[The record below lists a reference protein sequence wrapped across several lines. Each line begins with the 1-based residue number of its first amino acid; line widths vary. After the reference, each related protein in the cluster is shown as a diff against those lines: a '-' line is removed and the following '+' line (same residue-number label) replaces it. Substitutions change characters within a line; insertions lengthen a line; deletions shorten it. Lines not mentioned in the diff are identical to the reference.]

1 MLIRVVDYLA
11 SQGGGARFGG
21 ETIAGILRLRPE
33 ARIEVVST
41 AVGLNSYRSVLIGF
55 DRQIRFSEI
64 KPVGYWR
71 GGNERLLNIPGTGQ
85 LVQLLRGGRDWSHE
99 LPRSV
104 YRGCDAVWLPWANRH
119 LMPNSDG
126 CPIVATIHDLIP
138 LEHPDVS
145 TAPWREAER
154 ASLRSLRESG
164 ARVVTSS
171 VATAHALARLG
182 AIPFEKIKVCPLGD
196 DHGFDGSVQIP
207 GSWEWYKKP
216 YLIYPANISPHK
228 NHEALLAA
236 IGRWKNRYPLVLTGA
251 GTESIV
257 SGEGRGGELRL
268 KAEREGLRIGID
280 LIPLGAIDAAAAF
293 SLIAHAWACVI
304 PSIAEGVSLPVLEA
318 LVRGVPLVCSDIAPI
333 REQFQRLGGTGLWLN
348 PQDVVEL
355 SARLDELSENYAS
368 LKATAVDQVA
378 RLRRRSWSQ
387 VAEGYLSLLEGSESR
402 VAQH

>member
-11 SQGGGARFGG
+11 SQGGGARFAG
-21 ETIAGILRLRPE
+21 ETIAGILRLRPD
-33 ARIEVVST
+33 ARIEIVST
-41 AVGLNSYRSVLIGF
+41 AAGLNSYRNPLIGC
-55 DRQIRFSEI
+55 DGQIRFNEI
-64 KPVGYWR
+64 KPVGCWK
-71 GGNERLLNIPGTGQ
+71 GGNDRLLKIPGTGQ
-85 LVQLLRGGRDWSHE
+85 LVQLLRGGRDWSYE
-99 LPRSV
+99 LPRAV
-104 YRGCDAVWLPWANRH
+104 YRGCDVVWLPWANRH

-138 LEHPDVS
+138 LDHPDVS

-154 ASLRSLRESG
+154 SSLRSLRESG

-182 AIPFEKIKVCPLGD
+182 AIPFEKIKVLPLGD
-196 DHGFDGSVQIP
+196 DHGFDGQVQIP
-207 GSWEWYKKP
+207 GGWEWYQKP

-228 NHEALLAA
+228 NHEMLLAA

-257 SGEGRGGELRL
+257 TGEGRGGDLRL

-280 LIPLGAIDAAAAF
+280 VIPLGAIDAPIFF
-293 SLIAHAWACVI
+293 SLIANAWACVI
-304 PSIAEGVSLPVLEA
+304 PSIAEGVCLPVLEA

-333 REQFQRLGGTGLWLN
+333 REQFERLGGTGLWMN

-355 SARLDELSENYAS
+355 SARLDELSGNYAN
-368 LKATAVDQVA
+368 LKAIAVDQVG

-387 VAEGYLSLLEGSESR
+387 VAEDYLLVLEGSE
-402 VAQH
+402 